1 MQKKKELAKGIGN
14 LRPLGSDKVPLER
27 QREIQRMG
35 QAKAA
40 EKNRR
45 AKTLRDGLK
54 TILSLDLPEADKDR
68 KALELLGIDPSWANA
83 LNLAAIKKAKKGD
96 IDAQRY
102 VRDTSGEKPADEVS
116 LSGRVDLSDLTDAQ
130 LQAMANG
137 DDSEPDAT

>member
-14 LRPLGSDKVPLER
+14 LRPFGTDKLSVER

-35 QAKAA
+35 GAKFA
-40 EKNRR
+40 ENSRR